1 MKEVVSEEFH
11 GISHLHEH
19 FQVLIGRLGT
29 CILVKRRDIMVHNKD
44 HRLLLASLTGT
55 ERVRIACVDRLLFE
69 LLRPLLF

>member
-19 FQVLIGRLGT
+19 FEVLVSSLGTRVLIEGRN
-29 CILVKRRDIMVHNKD
+29 IMVHHKD